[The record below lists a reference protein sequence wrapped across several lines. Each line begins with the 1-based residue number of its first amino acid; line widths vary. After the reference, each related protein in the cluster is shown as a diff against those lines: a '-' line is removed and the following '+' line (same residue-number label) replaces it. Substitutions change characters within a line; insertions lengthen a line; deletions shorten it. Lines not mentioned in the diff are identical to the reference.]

1 MTNLTL
7 IPVLEKAWKG
17 GIALQS
23 NFFRDSPKLVALAAS
38 LGLITS
44 IDSDVTYGAVWR
56 VTPEGCYQLFEHFK
70 EQETTYEYTNL
81 TGDPMDTEAPTS
93 SMALSSDTSIS
104 PLLLQHDPIQT
115 DF

>member
-1 MTNLTL
+1 MTNHTL

-81 TGDPMDTEAPTS
+81 TGDPMDTEDPTS
-93 SMALSSDTSIS
+93 SIATDNSRLIS
-104 PLLLQHDPIQT
+104 PLPEQFFTIQT